1 MGSNGGEYLE
11 KLTIVIPAWSGTDE
25 LVEMTSK
32 LVKTVRPMCDEIIV
46 CEDGGIYSGQ
56 IEDLVDKY
64 LYHRWNIGD
73 LRNSVLGMWMAS
85 GDFIG
90 IVNSDVTIDRGS
102 LRDLCVPG
110 HVCSPQWTQ
119 NRERRWLTDFC
130 FVVDVN
136 VLRDR
141 KFGYFDTTADMG
153 PAWDWFGRVAEVAVL
168 KDTVAVSHR
177 GGTSYSAKRQS
188 REGPV
193 DPRLKEISDDRH
205 RIRLGEDPEY
215 RKRWELS
222 Q

>member
-1 MGSNGGEYLE
+1 MQLSV
-11 KLTIVIPAWSGTDE
+11 VIPAWSGTDD
-25 LVEMTSK
+25 LVEMTLRLAQSI
-32 LVKTVRPMCDEIIV
+32 RPMCDEIII
-46 CEDGGIYSGQ
+46 CEDGGIDSKKLRAIADQ
-56 IEDLVDKY
+56 Y

-85 GDFIG
+85 GDFVG
-90 IVNSDVTIDRGS
+90 VLNSDVTMDRGS

-119 NRERRWLTDFC
+119 NRERKWLTDFC
-130 FVVDVN
+130 FVVDMN

-153 PAWDWFGRVAEVAVL
+153 PAWDWFDRVGEVAVL
-168 KDTVAVSHR
+168 NDTVAVSHL
-177 GGTSYSAKRQS
+177 GGTSYSAKRQARQNS
-188 REGPV
+188 V
-193 DPRLKEISDDRH
+193 DPHLKEISGDRH